1 MEDSQPEVQSKS
13 ESANEKKREGN
24 LTGKCLLRSS
34 CLRNIRRE
42 LDALSRF
49 IMAPGIA
56 GLVVSHPLGR
66 GFIVE
71 LKKHAPFHLDLLPD
85 EADARVLCEGHG
97 FSVVNFTDEPLLYI
111 FVAESTKRKNPSA
124 VRELNPA

>member
-1 MEDSQPEVQSKS
+1 MVSKVFDLPWRLTMEDSQPEVQSKS

-56 GLVVSHPLGR
+56 DALAASGQVTASTEKEPNLR
-66 GFIVE
+66 GNQI
-71 LKKHAPFHLDLLPD
+71 
-85 EADARVLCEGHG
+85 
-97 FSVVNFTDEPLLYI
+97 
-111 FVAESTKRKNPSA
+111 
-124 VRELNPA
+124 